1 MSFTHPHYLS
11 ILQLQEPLY
20 RYMPCIHALLSNL
33 FRTELLT
40 NLYTTDGCFQEN
52 HSLYVRLAWRICP
65 EHDLW
70 NLPGYYD
77 FTVHPH
83 HSLIQEIHI
92 LCLLTKIQIPYH
104 THMLSNAITYNGSVK
119 KLSLLSILVT
129 CLLADIVL

>member
-1 MSFTHPHYLS
+1 MSFTHTHYLS
-11 ILQLQEPLY
+11 VLQLQEPLY

-40 NLYTTDGCFQEN
+40 NLYTTDGCCQEN

-65 EHDLW
+65 EHDMW

-77 FTVHPH
+77 FTVHPPPTPL
-83 HSLIQEIHI
+83 SRRYI
-92 LCLLTKIQIPYH
+92 LCLLTKIRIPYH
-104 THMLSNAITYNGSVK
+104 THMLSNPIMYTGSVK